1 MTVLVRHVV
10 EFLLSFME
18 VVLEVLDLIV
28 VVVIIGGKSL
38 TLLLELVDF
47 LL

>member
-1 MTVLVRHVV
+1 VV